1 LVGFTSAEGNFL
13 IMIRKSNTT
22 KTGFQVQLRYQ
33 LTQHIRDLDL
43 MKRIL
48 DYLNCGNIYINRNAV
63 DFIVIKLQDLNRI
76 VSLFNKHPIRGIK
89 YLDYLD
95 FLKAVEL
102 LNNKEH
108 LTKEGLNQLEILK
121 NKMNRGRSN

>member
-1 LVGFTSAEGNFL
+1 
-13 IMIRKSNTT
+13 MIRKSNTT

-33 LTQHIRDLDL
+33 LTQHIRDLEL
-43 MKRIL
+43 MKRIS

-63 DFIVIKLQDLNRI
+63 DFIVLKLEDLNRI

-95 FLKAVEL
+95 FSNAVEL

-108 LTKEGLNQLEILK
+108 LTKEGLNQLEIIK

>member
-1 LVGFTSAEGNFL
+1 
-13 IMIRKSNTT
+13 MIRKSNTT

>member
-1 LVGFTSAEGNFL
+1 MLQALEGNFL

-76 VSLFNKHPIRGIK
+76 VLLFNKHPIRGIK